1 MIRDSNLKKLSTL
14 LSSVA
19 KVIMLMFGLTLMV
32 VITATFGEDWT
43 TQYENEKNKV
53 VTDLF

>member
-32 VITATFGEDWT
+32 VITTTFGEDWT